1 MGLISFIMGSDNRR
15 NVRKLSAKAEQIL
28 ALEDRFAA
36 MTDDELRG
44 MTEQFKRRY
53 NENFETLEDLL
64 PEAFAVVREAGKRVL
79 NMQHFKVQLMG
90 GIALH
95 QGRIAE
101 MRTGEGKTL
110 VATLPAY
117 LNALTGKG
125 VHIVTVN
132 DYLARRDAE
141 WMGKIHRFLGLTVGV
156 AVSGMRPEAKRAAY
170 NCDITYA
177 TNNELGFDY
186 LRDNMVIRKQDM
198 VQRDLAFAIIDE
210 VDSILIDEART
221 PLIISGKG
229 GKSSEMYTKANRFA
243 RRLIKDEDY
252 EIDEK
257 KRAINL
263 TEQGV
268 ERAETYF
275 EVENLADVENTEL
288 YHYINNALRANFVM
302 HRDQDYIISD
312 GEVVIVD
319 EFTGRLM
326 IGRRYS
332 DGLHQAIEA
341 KENVRI
347 QSENKTLATIT
358 FQNYF
363 RLYDK
368 LSGMTGTAKTE
379 ENEFRSI
386 YKLDVVTI
394 PTNPEVGRTPPTCP
408 AKEWTRRICCS
419 PTRRASCAPSSRISR
434 NATSAVSPS
443 SSARPTSRRAST

>member
-1 MGLISFIMGSDNRR
+1 MGLISWIMDSDNRR

-28 ALEDRFAA
+28 ALESKFSG
-36 MTDDELRG
+36 MSDDELRG
-44 MTEQFKRRY
+44 MTEKFKKRY
-53 NENFETLEDLL
+53 SENFETLDDLL

-110 VATLPAY
+110 VSTLPAY
-117 LNALTGKG
+117 LNALAGKG

-156 AVSGMRPEAKRAAY
+156 AVSGMNPEEKRAAY

-198 VQRDLAFAIIDE
+198 VQRDLSFAIIDE

-229 GKSSEMYTKANRFA
+229 GKSSEMYTKANRFV

-275 EVENLADVENTEL
+275 EVENLADIENTEL

-302 HRDQDYIISD
+302 HRDQDYIVND

-326 IGRRYS
+326 IG
-332 DGLHQAIEA
+332 
-341 KENVRI
+341 
-347 QSENKTLATIT
+347 
-358 FQNYF
+358 
-363 RLYDK
+363 
-368 LSGMTGTAKTE
+368 
-379 ENEFRSI
+379 
-386 YKLDVVTI
+386 
-394 PTNPEVGRTPPTCP
+394 
-408 AKEWTRRICCS
+408 
-419 PTRRASCAPSSRISR
+419 
-434 NATSAVSPS
+434 
-443 SSARPTSRRAST
+443 

>member
-1 MGLISFIMGSDNRR
+1 
-15 NVRKLSAKAEQIL
+15 
-28 ALEDRFAA
+28 
-36 MTDDELRG
+36 
-44 MTEQFKRRY
+44 MTEKFKKRY
-53 NENFETLEDLL
+53 SENFETLDDLL

-110 VATLPAY
+110 VSTLPAY
-117 LNALTGKG
+117 LNALAGKG

-156 AVSGMRPEAKRAAY
+156 AVSGMNPEEKRAAY

-198 VQRDLAFAIIDE
+198 VQRDLSFAIIDE

-229 GKSSEMYTKANRFA
+229 GKSSEMYTKANRFV

-275 EVENLADVENTEL
+275 EVET
-288 YHYINNALRANFVM
+288 
-302 HRDQDYIISD
+302 
-312 GEVVIVD
+312 
-319 EFTGRLM
+319 
-326 IGRRYS
+326 
-332 DGLHQAIEA
+332 
-341 KENVRI
+341 
-347 QSENKTLATIT
+347 
-358 FQNYF
+358 
-363 RLYDK
+363 
-368 LSGMTGTAKTE
+368 
-379 ENEFRSI
+379 
-386 YKLDVVTI
+386 
-394 PTNPEVGRTPPTCP
+394 
-408 AKEWTRRICCS
+408 S
-419 PTRRASCAPSSRISR
+419 PI
-434 NATSAVSPS
+434 
-443 SSARPTSRRAST
+443 